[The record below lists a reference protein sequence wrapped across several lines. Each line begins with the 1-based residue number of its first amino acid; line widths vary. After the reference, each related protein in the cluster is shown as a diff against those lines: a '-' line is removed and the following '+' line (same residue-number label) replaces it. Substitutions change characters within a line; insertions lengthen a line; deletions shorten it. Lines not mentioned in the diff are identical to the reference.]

1 MDNRKVGF
9 WSLVGIAAGSMI
21 ASGVFSLPADMSSG
35 ASCGAV
41 IIGWAITG
49 IGMVALALVYQKLS
63 ERRPDLDSGVY
74 SYAREGFGDYT
85 GFNSAWGYW
94 LSAWLGNVSYAVLL
108 FSALGY
114 FFPVFG
120 SGNTAAAII
129 GAIIFIW
136 FINMLILRG
145 VKQAAFINL
154 ITFIGRLIPI
164 LIFIVA
170 LIVLFNVKT
179 FNLDFWGKGNTDIGS
194 IMTQVKSTM
203 LITLWVFIGIE
214 GAVAI
219 SGRAEKKSDVGKA
232 TITGFIG
239 TLIIYVLITVLS
251 FGILPR
257 AELAEL
263 KTPSMAYLM
272 EEMVGKWGAVVI
284 NIGLIISL
292 LGATLGWT
300 LLAAEIPYVAAKD
313 GIMPK
318 AFSKE
323 NKNGSPKSAL
333 IVTNILTTVFL
344 LITLVSESTYQ
355 ALYSISST
363 AILIPYLFS
372 ALYGIKLAVKGET
385 YDTNPEGK
393 GKDLFLSIVA
403 TVYSA
408 WLIYAAGLTY
418 LLMVTLLYA
427 LGIVFYI
434 IAKKEK
440 GDKVTFAGG
449 EKVTV
454 IIVTAAAI
462 LAVILMAMGK
472 ISPL

>member
-1 MDNRKVGF
+1 
-9 WSLVGIAAGSMI
+9 
-21 ASGVFSLPADMSSG
+21 
-35 ASCGAV
+35 
-41 IIGWAITG
+41 
-49 IGMVALALVYQKLS
+49 
-63 ERRPDLDSGVY
+63 
-74 SYAREGFGDYT
+74 
-85 GFNSAWGYW
+85 
-94 LSAWLGNVSYAVLL
+94 
-108 FSALGY
+108 
-114 FFPVFG
+114 
-120 SGNTAAAII
+120 
-129 GAIIFIW
+129 
-136 FINMLILRG
+136 
-145 VKQAAFINL
+145 
-154 ITFIGRLIPI
+154 
-164 LIFIVA
+164 
-170 LIVLFNVKT
+170 
-179 FNLDFWGKGNTDIGS
+179 
-194 IMTQVKSTM
+194 
-203 LITLWVFIGIE
+203 
-214 GAVAI
+214 
-219 SGRAEKKSDVGKA
+219 
-232 TITGFIG
+232 
-239 TLIIYVLITVLS
+239 
-251 FGILPR
+251 
-257 AELAEL
+257 
-263 KTPSMAYLM
+263 MAYLM

-393 GKDLFLSIVA
+393 GKALFLSIVA

-440 GDKVTFAGG
+440 GDKVAFTGG
-449 EKVTV
+449 EKITV